1 MMAAI
6 LSVLSM
12 YIFATRISGII
23 QVQADELIGKE
34 SV

>member
-1 MMAAI
+1 MMAEI

-12 YIFATRISGII
+12 YIFATRICGII